1 MVIELEKINKLPIDQ
16 FKSTLSALQSGSPFD
31 AVKFESMLSLA
42 INLLSQKI
50 RTIGGQAYRII
61 LITDETQFI
70 MTDPIIDL
78 AKTAEGLNIFIDVA
92 LFLHSKTPILWE
104 PLQSLTKNTH
114 GEFGYFANEK
124 AFLRGLKGFA
134 SKKMIENN
142 PLNLLSSHEKEDSKY
157 LAEVAFP
164 LRLPTEEESVLLKTQ
179 GRNPIKCQ
187 ICFASLNPT
196 NQQPFW
202 KTGRYC
208 PNCNTPFHLHCAGQW
223 ALKSEVAP
231 NVFRCPFC
239 YTLLRLPPSITKGF
253 EIKKDRKF
261 KSKKDF
267 SGAQST
273 FNVKMVKSNIESLE
287 NTEEVCGFCFE
298 PILSQ
303 AEDLKVFHCSSC
315 NALYHATCLEK
326 MYNGSKSCEN
336 CGGKIV

>member
-1 MVIELEKINKLPIDQ
+1 MQ
-16 FKSTLSALQSGSPFD
+16 
-31 AVKFESMLSLA
+31 
-42 INLLSQKI
+42 
-50 RTIGGQAYRII
+50 
-61 LITDETQFI
+61 
-70 MTDPIIDL
+70 
-78 AKTAEGLNIFIDVA
+78 TAEGLNIFIDVT

-114 GEFGYFANEK
+114 GKFGYFANEK

-142 PLNLLSSHEKEDSKY
+142 PLNLLSSHEKESYVNIWRK
-157 LAEVAFP
+157 VAFP
-164 LRLPTEEESVLLKTQ
+164 LQLPTEEESVLLKTQ
-179 GRNPIKCQ
+179 GQILLSAKFVLHHSIPPIN
-187 ICFASLNPT
+187 SLFGKPDAVA
-196 NQQPFW
+196 
-202 KTGRYC
+202 
-208 PNCNTPFHLHCAGQW
+208 NCNTPFHLHCAGQW
-223 ALKSEVAP
+223 ALKSEITP

-239 YTLLRLPPSITKGF
+239 YTLLALPPSITKGF
-253 EIKKDRKF
+253 EIKKDQEKF

-287 NTEEVCGFCFE
+287 NAEEVCGFCFE

-326 MYNGSKSCEN
+326 MYNRSKSCEN
-336 CGGKIV
+336 CGEKSCNFFNFNN